1 MAGGSARE
9 REEQDC
15 SQGNTRPKPHHSSTQ
30 LLLLLLGVGLPAPVR
45 HRARTHRLCSVG
57 VSKRGIMCIFRAA
70 FKQGVERVGFFNE
83 SCEWNRL
90 KSNGHGHN
98 CDN

>member
-15 SQGNTRPKPHHSSTQ
+15 SHQPGQHSAQATPQQHTSATATAVVGRR
-30 LLLLLLGVGLPAPVR
+30 LGRLPAPVR

-70 FKQGVERVGFFNE
+70 FKQGVERGGFFTSRVNE
-83 SCEWNRL
+83 IE
-90 KSNGHGHN
+90 
-98 CDN
+98 